1 MWKNYQN
8 HLPQFALPLLF
19 RKLFF
24 FHLQTPLPT
33 RIIPEK
39 QTTSDPIKYHSR
51 TTRQEGGV
59 PSLPPR
65 PPLISQSKYFSLF
78 SNPDSCKNS
87 SIIIILIIIYKNR
100 SSFSFYFLSF
110 SKCVFFPKQRDLLFG
125 NSVIYIF
132 FSLNVSSGKP
142 THPLPHPVSLNLVRK
157 NVMFL
162 FEIQNK
168 NNAKNSFVFSYFI
181 FFKDLHLSFTESRL
195 GINKGWFL
203 STQKKWMN
211 GSPI

>member
-19 RKLFF
+19 TKL

-33 RIIPEK
+33 QIIPEK

-100 SSFSFYFLSF
+100 SSFSFYFFSF
-110 SKCVFFPKQRDLLFG
+110 SKCIFFPKQRDLLFG

-168 NNAKNSFVFSYFI
+168 NNAKNSFVFCS
-181 FFKDLHLSFTESRL
+181 FFLKIYIIVTEFHGIPSR
-195 GINKGWFL
+195 N
-203 STQKKWMN
+203 Q
-211 GSPI
+211 

>member
-1 MWKNYQN
+1 MHSPYCSQN
-8 HLPQFALPLLF
+8 SSFY
-19 RKLFF
+19 FF
-24 FHLQTPLPT
+24 LHLQTPLPT
-33 RIIPEK
+33 QIIPGK

-110 SKCVFFPKQRDLLFG
+110 SKCIFFFPKQRDLLFG

-132 FSLNVSSGKP
+132 F
-142 THPLPHPVSLNLVRK
+142 
-157 NVMFL
+157 
-162 FEIQNK
+162 
-168 NNAKNSFVFSYFI
+168 
-181 FFKDLHLSFTESRL
+181 FTECVIRKANPSPPSPRL
-195 GINKGWFL
+195 PEPREEKRHVFVRD
-203 STQKKWMN
+203 TKQKQC
-211 GSPI
+211 

>member
-19 RKLFF
+19 TKLFF

-33 RIIPEK
+33 QLIPEK

-110 SKCVFFPKQRDLLFG
+110 SKCIFFPQAKRSSLWQQCYIYFFFHWMCHQESQPIPSLTPSPWTSWGKTSCFCSRYKTKTMLKIPLFF
-125 NSVIYIF
+125 F
-132 FSLNVSSGKP
+132 FS
-142 THPLPHPVSLNLVRK
+142 
-157 NVMFL
+157 
-162 FEIQNK
+162 FE
-168 NNAKNSFVFSYFI
+168 
-181 FFKDLHLSFTESRL
+181 R
-195 GINKGWFL
+195 
-203 STQKKWMN
+203 ST
-211 GSPI
+211 S

>member
-1 MWKNYQN
+1 MEK
-8 HLPQFALPLLF
+8 LPKSPASICTPPIVHKTLF
-19 RKLFF
+19 FFFF

-33 RIIPEK
+33 QIIPEK

-110 SKCVFFPKQRDLLFG
+110 SKCIFFFPQAKRSSLWQQCY
-125 NSVIYIF
+125 IYI

-142 THPLPHPVSLNLVRK
+142 THPLPRPVSLNLVRK

-168 NNAKNSFVFSYFI
+168 NNAKNSFVFSDIYIYFLKI
-181 FFKDLHLSFTESRL
+181 YIIVTEFHGIPSR
-195 GINKGWFL
+195 N
-203 STQKKWMN
+203 Q
-211 GSPI
+211 

>member
-8 HLPQFALPLLF
+8 HLPRFALPLLF
-19 RKLFF
+19 TKLFFF

-33 RIIPEK
+33 RLIPEK

-110 SKCVFFPKQRDLLFG
+110 SKCIFFPQAKRSSLWQQCY
-125 NSVIYIF
+125 IYIF
-132 FSLNVSSGKP
+132 FTECVIRKANPSPPSP
-142 THPLPHPVSLNLVRK
+142 RLPEPREEKRHVFVRDTK
-157 NVMFL
+157 
-162 FEIQNK
+162 
-168 NNAKNSFVFSYFI
+168 
-181 FFKDLHLSFTESRL
+181 
-195 GINKGWFL
+195 
-203 STQKKWMN
+203 QKQC
-211 GSPI
+211 